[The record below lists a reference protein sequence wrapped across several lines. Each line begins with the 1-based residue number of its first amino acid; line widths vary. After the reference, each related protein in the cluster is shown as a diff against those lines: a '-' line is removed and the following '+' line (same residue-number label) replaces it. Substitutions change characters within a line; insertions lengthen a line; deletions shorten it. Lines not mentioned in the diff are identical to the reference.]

1 MSLNEEFDFTM
12 SDSFDAY
19 WRAIGAK
26 PQYDKEMIRKA
37 FEFAS
42 DVHSGQQRKT
52 GEAYIVHPI
61 AVSEIVARLGLD
73 TASVC
78 AALLH
83 DTVEDCAGVTAE
95 LVAKSTTK
103 EIASLVDG
111 LTNLTQI
118 PFESKEEEH
127 IENLRKIFFAMSKDI
142 RVIFVKLADRL
153 HNMRTLSAKP
163 EAKQRITALETMQVY
178 APIAHRLGIQIIK
191 QELENLSLLYLD
203 KIGYNKV
210 LTYIDR
216 KYGESRSF
224 LENTK
229 QKVAEELASQGIKC
243 DIEGRVKSVY
253 SIYKKMYNSNKSFD
267 EIYDFYAIR
276 IIVETETECYTV
288 LGHIHEMYNSM
299 PGRFKD
305 YISTPKPN
313 MYQSLHT
320 TVIGRDGVPF
330 EVQIRTKQMHEVAE
344 YGIAAHWKYKDGQYA
359 AGDFGEKL
367 KWIRTLL
374 ENERDP
380 NDPDEFF
387 RPFKIDLFEDET
399 FVFTPKGDVITL
411 PVGSNC
417 IDFAYAIHSQVGN
430 KLIGAKVNGNIAPLD
445 TVLQT
450 GQIVEAI
457 TSSGSKGPSRDWMN
471 IVRSSEAKN
480 KIRQWFKK
488 EMRTEN
494 IAIGK
499 AEIDR
504 EFRSFGGTVTEAQK
518 ADMLSEVVKK
528 TGSVRDIEDLY
539 NAIGYGGLSL
549 TKIERILKEEYDKV
563 AKPAEDKAPMKAED
577 VKIKKF
583 KPKGHD
589 IVVEGIEGC
598 EIKLAHCCNPVPGD
612 EVTGFVTRGRGVS
625 IHKADCPNVISAKK
639 QNAEDDRW
647 VKVWWTKESLV
658 STQNS
663 FEAAVS
669 ISAKRNF
676 TVLAKITNVLADM
689 KVAISAINTRE
700 LEEDEYLI
708 SLVIVCKNLDHLKNI
723 LSRISNLE
731 DVINVRRK

>member
-1 MSLNEEFDFTM
+1 M
-12 SDSFDAY
+12 SDSFDAF

-26 PQYDKEMIRKA
+26 TQYDSEMIRKA

-42 DVHSGQQRKT
+42 DVHSGQHRKT
-52 GEAYIVHPI
+52 GEDYIVHPI
-61 AVSEIVARLGLD
+61 AVAEIVSTLGLD
-73 TASVC
+73 TASIC

-83 DTVEDCAGVTAE
+83 DTVEDCAGVTRE
-95 LVAKSTTK
+95 LVAQSTSE

-118 PFESKEEEH
+118 PFESKEDEH
-127 IENLRKIFFAMSKDI
+127 IENLRKIFLAMSKDI

-163 EAKQRITALETMQVY
+163 IAKQKITALETMQVY

-203 KIGYNKV
+203 REGYNRV

-216 KYGESRSF
+216 KYGE
-224 LENTK
+224 NTDFIRNTM
-229 QKVAEELASQGIKC
+229 QRVSEMLDEIGIRG

-253 SIYKKMYNSNKSFD
+253 SIYKKMYKSNKSFD

-276 IIVETETECYTV
+276 IIVDTEPECYTV
-288 LGHIHEMYNSM
+288 LGHIHEIYNSM

-320 TVIGRDGVPF
+320 TVIGHDGVPF
-330 EVQIRTKQMHEVAE
+330 EVQIRTRQMHEVAE

-359 AGDFGEKL
+359 ANDFGEKL

-411 PVGSNC
+411 PSNSNC
-417 IDFAYAIHSQVGN
+417 IDFAYAIHSAVGN
-430 KLIGAKVNGNIAPLD
+430 KLVGAKINGNIAPLD

-457 TSSGSKGPSRDWMN
+457 TSSSSRGPSRDWLT

-499 AEIDR
+499 SEIDR
-504 EFRSFGGTVTEAQK
+504 EFRSYGVAHTEAQK
-518 ADMLSEVVKK
+518 ADVLENLIKRLGTVKD
-528 TGSVRDIEDLY
+528 VEDLY
-539 NAIGYGGLSL
+539 NAIGYGGLSF
-549 TKIERILKEEYDKV
+549 TKIEKHLREEFDKV
-563 AKPAEDKAPMKAED
+563 VHPVTEKAEGITASD
-577 VKIKKF
+577 VQTKKF
-583 KPKGHD
+583 KQSKGKN
-589 IVVEGIEGC
+589 IIVEGLDGC
-598 EIKLAHCCNPVPGD
+598 EIKLAHCCNPLPGD
-612 EVTGFVTRGRGVS
+612 TVVGFVTRGRGVT
-625 IHKADCPNVISAKK
+625 IHKTDCPNVVSSKK
-639 QNAEDDRW
+639 SNENDSRW
-647 VKVWWTKESLV
+647 VNVWWTEESLTSV
-658 STQNS
+658 QNN
-663 FEAAVS
+663 FEAALS
-669 ISAKRNF
+669 ITARKNY
-676 TVLAKITNVLADM
+676 TVLAKITNLLADM
-689 KVAISAINTRE
+689 KVSISSINTRE
-700 LEEDEYLI
+700 IENDEYII
-708 SLVIVCKNLDHLKNI
+708 SLVVVCKNLDHLKNI
-723 LSRISNLE
+723 TARLGSVENVSG
-731 DVINVRRK
+731 VRRSFS